1 MFAPEIIT
9 GKVKR
14 ILQDWSLPSINLW
27 AVFPTGR
34 NASTKARAFASFIEQ
49 ELRAD
54 HALRFFDNA
63 EQAAANPE
71 SSFTDR

>member
-1 MFAPEIIT
+1 MFAPEITT

-14 ILQDWSLPSINLW
+14 ILQEWSLPPIDLW

-34 NASTKARAFASFIEQ
+34 NASTKARVFASFIEH

-54 HALRFFDNA
+54 
-63 EQAAANPE
+63 Q
-71 SSFTDR
+71 SFAFNKDVEGSFATERG